1 MRRTVT
7 MDCPVATLDGVL
19 VCAQAVVIPTTT
31 STTLGSMG
39 ALQPALVAAM
49 SSGLRREPGRFDGFY
64 FSVASY
70 DYGFGDMTLGY
81 RSDRDL
87 SDPYHDG
94 WYLAYNV
101 RLGTCL
107 HVCIYV

>member
-49 SSGLRREPGRFDGFY
+49 SSGLRREPGMLLVQWFLLQRC
-64 FSVASY
+64 
-70 DYGFGDMTLGY
+70 LI
-81 RSDRDL
+81 
-87 SDPYHDG
+87 
-94 WYLAYNV
+94 
-101 RLGTCL
+101 RLWL
-107 HVCIYV
+107 LR